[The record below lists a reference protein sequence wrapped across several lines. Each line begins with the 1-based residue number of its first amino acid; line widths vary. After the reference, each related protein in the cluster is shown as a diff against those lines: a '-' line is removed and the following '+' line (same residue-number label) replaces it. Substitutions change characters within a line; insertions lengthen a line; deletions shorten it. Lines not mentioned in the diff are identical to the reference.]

1 MGFFSFT
8 GEVEKTPALSYN
20 CSIMKGKQDLEK
32 MWDIT
37 RLLDEKTPIYEGDP
51 PFAARQWTSL
61 EEQGYVVHQLTCG
74 THCGT
79 HIDAP
84 AHYIQKGK
92 TVDELNLSQLCGRC
106 YVGCVEQVM
115 EKVIDGADELSRV
128 LLKAGDRTGRLSMLE
143 ARKLAQAGIRLVGTE
158 EMTIGD
164 DQVHRFLLQ
173 QGVVIAENLALSQVK
188 SGYYRLI
195 LLPLLVHL
203 EAAPARAILI
213 EERGNDET

>member
-1 MGFFSFT
+1 M
-8 GEVEKTPALSYN
+8 
-20 CSIMKGKQDLEK
+20 EK

-51 PFAARQWTSL
+51 PFAARQWTSI

-84 AHYIQKGK
+84 AHYIQEGK
-92 TVDELNLSQLCGRC
+92 TVDELNLSQLCGHC

-115 EKVIDGADELSRV
+115 EKVSDGAGDELSRV
-128 LLKAGDRTGRLSMLE
+128 LLKTRDRAGQLNMLE
-143 ARKLAQAGIRLVGTE
+143 ARKLAVAGIQLVGTE

-173 QGVVIAENLALSQVK
+173 QGVVIAENLALSQVE

-213 EERGNDET
+213 EKRGNDET